1 MRKLLLFVTL
11 LIGFIG
17 QAQKIANPK
26 PFGNTITA
34 DDLKRH
40 LYIVA
45 GREMEGRLTA
55 TEGQRKAAAYIE
67 NQFKSLGLLPGNGTG
82 YHQTFPI
89 FQDSITRSRLE
100 VNGKS
105 FQQDRDF
112 AFNLNNYS
120 STIAASEI
128 VYVGSGLADSARND
142 YKDVNA
148 AGKIVLITNM
158 QQRFG
163 QYSYQAVAQRNGAVA
178 ILVVQSNFPRR
189 TPSLKGPQ
197 YVNVFRRTILPNTY
211 FISEE
216 VAQNIVGEDWARIKD
231 GKAPAKSYNA
241 NVLLS
246 LEKSTSRTESTN
258 VLGYI
263 EGSDLKDQYVF
274 ITAHYD
280 HLGKRDTLIYYGADD
295 DGSGTCALF
304 EIAEAFVKAKA
315 AGKGPRR
322 SIVFMA
328 VSGEELGLW
337 GSAFYGDNPTFPLEK
352 TTVDLNIDMIGRIDP
367 KRKVG
372 DSMNYVYVVGDDKL
386 SSDLKPISISANDKF
401 TKLELDYKYNDP
413 KDPERIYFRSD
424 HFNFARKGVP
434 IIFYFNGTHADYH
447 RPTDTPDKI
456 NYGLYAKRAQLIF
469 YTAWEMANRNE
480 MLKRDIP
487 LDTSFMNR

>member
-1 MRKLLLFVTL
+1 MRKLFLFVGL
-11 LIGFIG
+11 FIFSYTH
-17 QAQKIANPK
+17 AQKTANPK
-26 PFGNTITA
+26 PFANTITV

-45 GREMEGRLTA
+45 GKEMEGRLTA
-55 TEGQRKAAAYIE
+55 TEGQRRAAAYIE
-67 NQFKSLGLLPGNGTG
+67 DQFKSLGLLAGNGSS
-82 YHQTFPI
+82 YQQAFPI
-89 FQDSITRSRLE
+89 FQDSLIDKSLE
-100 VNGKS
+100 VNGRAFEFDK
-105 FQQDRDF
+105 DF
-112 AFNLNNYS
+112 ALNVNNYS
-120 STIAASEI
+120 STIAGSEV
-128 VYVGSGLADSARND
+128 VYVGSGLVDSSRND
-142 YKDVNA
+142 YKDVSA
-148 AGKIVLITNM
+148 AGKIVLITNA

-163 QYSYQAVAQRNGAVA
+163 QMSYQAVAQRNGAVA

-197 YVNVFRRTILPNTY
+197 SISRFRRTILPNTY

-216 VAQNIVGEDWARIKD
+216 VAKAIVGEDWTKVKD
-231 GKAPAKSYNA
+231 GKGPAKSYNA
-241 NVLLS
+241 NVLLQI
-246 LEKSTSRTESTN
+246 EKTTSKTESTN
-258 VLGYI
+258 VIGYL
-263 EGSDLKDQYVF
+263 EGTDLKDQYVF

-280 HLGKRDTLIYYGADD
+280 HLGKRDTVIYYGADD
-295 DGSGTCALF
+295 DASGTCAVI

-328 VSGEELGLW
+328 VSGEEEGLW
-337 GSAFYGDNPTFPLEK
+337 GSAFYSDHPTFPLEN

-372 DSMNYVYVVGDDKL
+372 DSMNYVYIVGDDKL
-386 SSDLKPISISANDKF
+386 SSDLKPISTSMNEKY

-447 RPTDTPDKI
+447 RPTDTPEKI
-456 NYGLYAKRAQLIF
+456 NFPLYTKRTKLIF
-469 YTAWEMANRNE
+469 YTAWDMANRNE

-487 LDTSFMNR
+487 LGTSFMGR

>member
-1 MRKLLLFVTL
+1 MRKLFLFAGLFIVS
-11 LIGFIG
+11 IG

-26 PFGNTITA
+26 PFANSITV

-45 GREMEGRLTA
+45 GKEMEGRLTA

-67 NQFKSLGLLPGNGTG
+67 NQFKSLGLLAGNGPI
-82 YHQTFPI
+82 YQQTFPV
-89 FQDSITRSRLE
+89 FQDSITKLRLE
-100 VNGKS
+100 VNGKA
-105 FQQDRDF
+105 FQFDKDF
-112 AFNLNNYS
+112 AINLSNYPI
-120 STIAASEI
+120 TLAASEI
-128 VYVGSGLADSARND
+128 VYVGTGLVDSPRND
-142 YKDVNA
+142 YKDVNV
-148 AGKIVLITNM
+148 AGKIVLIANA

-163 QYSYQAVAQRNGAVA
+163 QQSYQAVAQRNGAVA
-178 ILVVQSNFPRR
+178 ILVVHSNFPRK

-197 YVNVFRRTILPNTY
+197 YISAFRRSVVPNTF

-231 GKAPAKSYNA
+231 GKAAAKSYNA

-246 LEKSTSRTESTN
+246 LEKSTTKTESTN
-258 VLGYI
+258 VIGYM
-263 EGSDLKDQYVF
+263 EGTDLKDQFVF

-280 HLGKRDTLIYYGADD
+280 HLGKRDTVIYYGADD
-295 DGSGTCALF
+295 DGSGTCAVI

-315 AGKGPRR
+315 AGNGPRR
-322 SIVFMA
+322 SVVFMA
-328 VSGEELGLW
+328 VSGEEEGLW
-337 GSAFYGDNPTFPLEK
+337 GSAFYGDNPTFPLDK

-372 DSMNYVYVVGDDKL
+372 DSMNYVYIVGDDKL
-386 SSDLKPISISANDKF
+386 SSDLKPISTTANEKY

-456 NYGLYAKRAQLIF
+456 NYSLYAKRTQLIF
-469 YTAWEMANRNE
+469 YTAWEMANRND

-487 LDTSFMNR
+487 LETSFMGR